1 MTITQLEYVVAVA
14 TYKSF
19 VAAAEKC
26 FVTQPTL
33 SMQIQKLEDELGVR
47 IFDRNKHPIAITDM
61 GSIIVNQSQVA
72 LAECERIHELIQ
84 GQQKKLS
91 GIFKFAAIPTVAPN
105 ILPGLLENYS
115 KTYPDMKLQV
125 KEMETNQIISA
136 LRNNEIDAAI
146 LSTPLEE
153 KDIKEYP
160 LFYEPFVGYFAD
172 GEKALKKRMI
182 VPSDIA
188 LDRIWLLNEGHCMR
202 NQIIN
207 LCSDQ
212 IQKLQAERPYRYE
225 SSNVETL
232 RRMVEKNGGMTILPE
247 LATLEFTEDQI
258 ERIRYFEAPEPVR
271 EIALVTNSHFV
282 RMSVLQSLMDEI
294 LKLVPEKMRVQKK
307 NRKVLRIQ
315 SAKLEL

>member
-33 SMQIQKLEDELGVR
+33 SMQIQKLEDELG
-47 IFDRNKHPIAITDM
+47 IKLFDRNKHPIAITAM
-61 GSIIVNQSQVA
+61 GEAIVEQARIVLS
-72 LAECERIHELIQ
+72 ECDKINELIQ
-84 GQQKKLS
+84 LQQNSLA
-91 GIFKFAAIPTVAPN
+91 GKFRFAVIPTVAPY
-105 ILPGLLENYS
+105 ILPGLLEHYS
-115 KTYPDMKLQV
+115 AKYPDVKLDV
-125 KEMETNQIISA
+125 KELETHQIITA
-136 LRNNEIDAAI
+136 LRNNEIDAAL

-153 KDIKEYP
+153 NDIKEYP
-160 LFYEPFVGYFAD
+160 LFYEPFVAYFSE
-172 GEKALKKRMI
+172 GEKALKKRLI
-182 VPSDIA
+182 SPSDIE

-212 IQKLQAERPYRYE
+212 VQRLQSERAYRYE

-232 RRMVEKNGGMTILPE
+232 RKLVDKNKGFTVLPE
-247 LATLEFTEDQI
+247 LATVEFNEDQM
-258 ERIRYFEAPEPVR
+258 EKIRYFEDPEPVR
-271 EIALVTNSHFV
+271 EISLVTSGHFV
-282 RMSVLQSLMDEI
+282 RLTLLQSLMDEI
-294 LKLVPEKMRVQKK
+294 LQLVPEKMRVQKK

-315 SAKLEL
+315 SAKL